1 MAGGTNRQGGRM
13 SHTEMLQEGGLRW
26 ETGQP
31 LPRILDGMASVSLD
45 ASVLLLGI
53 AYKVY

>member
-13 SHTEMLQEGGLRW
+13 SHTEILQEGGLRW